1 MNIDYL
7 LVVGKYCLVIFLA
20 LLIGAASTLFG
31 IGGGPLLVPLLVYFF
46 GLNDSLARGTSLAL
60 VIVTGVLGLFS
71 RQLVKMELV
80 QYFDLRTFLIISIPL
95 AIGSL
100 FTIQILS
107 YFWGTNIELDQ
118 VLQSTLRKYFGV
130 LLIGLGL
137 VIILYEQ
144 FKK

>member
-1 MNIDYL
+1 MKIDYL
-7 LVVGKYCLVIFLA
+7 LVVGKYGLVIFLA
-20 LLIGAASTLFG
+20 FLIGAASTLFG

-60 VIVTGVLGLFS
+60 VIITGVLGLFS
-71 RQLVKMELV
+71 RHLVKMELV

-107 YFWGTNIELDQ
+107 YFWGANIEMDQ
-118 VLQSTLRKYFGV
+118 VIQSSLRKYFGL

-144 FKK
+144 YRK